1 MGAAD
6 QVSRNSI
13 QLGDFAFSIEEQC
26 ALHVGACCNDGIM
39 DTHSPQNLQGY
50 PAYVD
55 FIDPFQQ

>member
-6 QVSRNSI
+6 QLFRNFI
-13 QLGDFAFSIEEQC
+13 ELDDFAFSIDEQC
-26 ALHVGACCNDGIM
+26 ALHVGAYCNAGIM

-55 FIDPFQQ
+55 FVDPFE